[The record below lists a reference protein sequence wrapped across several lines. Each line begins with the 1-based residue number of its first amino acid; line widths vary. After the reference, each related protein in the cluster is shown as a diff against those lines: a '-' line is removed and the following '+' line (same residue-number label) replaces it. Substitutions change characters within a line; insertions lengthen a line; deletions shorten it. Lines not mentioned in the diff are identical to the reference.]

1 MFRSNTFSNTPKVD
15 AATFTTHI
23 PERAAG
29 VYHRESRSGK
39 YQLTY
44 AEAKAV
50 CEYEGGHLAT
60 YQQLEAAR
68 KIGFHVCAAG
78 WMAKGRVGYPIVK
91 AGANCGFGRTGI
103 VDYGIRLNR
112 SERWDAYCYNPNG
125 KECGGVFTDSRHVF
139 KSPGYPNEY
148 ENEQICYWHIRVKY
162 GQRIHL
168 QFLEFDV
175 EDDVAC
181 MADFLEIYDSYDDV
195 NGFVGRFCGD
205 ELPDDIISTGNVM
218 TLKFLTD
225 ASVTAGGFQIRYTT
239 METPSKAGDGR
250 NATSQGKTNYLSGKF
265 GVM

>member
-1 MFRSNTFSNTPKVD
+1 VPKRYQEYITAANKQRLSASLLQLMRNGYSKATCLALSPPLTSTLEGYTAIFTVHIQPNSSEEMIALIFFSALLWDEAQAWGFKDGVLHNS
-15 AATFTTHI
+15 I
-23 PERAAG
+23 WLERAAG

-125 KECGGVFTDSRHVF
+125 VF
-139 KSPGYPNEY
+139 
-148 ENEQICYWHIRVKY
+148 
-162 GQRIHL
+162 
-168 QFLEFDV
+168 
-175 EDDVAC
+175 
-181 MADFLEIYDSYDDV
+181 
-195 NGFVGRFCGD
+195 
-205 ELPDDIISTGNVM
+205 GNNSLLFM
-218 TLKFLTD
+218 
-225 ASVTAGGFQIRYTT
+225 
-239 METPSKAGDGR
+239 SKAVSAVGQCEG
-250 NATSQGKTNYLSGKF
+250 SE
-265 GVM
+265 

>member
-1 MFRSNTFSNTPKVD
+1 MIALLLFSALLWD
-15 AATFTTHI
+15 QAAAWGFKDGVLHNSI
-23 PERAAG
+23 WLERAAG

-39 YQLTY
+39 YRLTY

-91 AGANCGFGRTGI
+91 AGANCGFGKTGI

-125 KECGGVFTDSRHVF
+125 ECSHGGCPLLSSLSSFILIYPLSSSFVLFCPLLHLAHNLSEKSEEYNLRYSACSRLNLVL
-139 KSPGYPNEY
+139 
-148 ENEQICYWHIRVKY
+148 ILLV
-162 GQRIHL
+162 L
-168 QFLEFDV
+168 
-175 EDDVAC
+175 
-181 MADFLEIYDSYDDV
+181 
-195 NGFVGRFCGD
+195 FCGD

-218 TLKFLTD
+218 TLKFLSD
-225 ASVTAGGFQIRYTT
+225 ASVTAGGFQIRYSTLDT
-239 METPSKAGDGR
+239 ASSR
-250 NATSQGKTNYLSGKF
+250 NSSNPAKTNFLSGKF
-265 GVM
+265 GIM

>member
-1 MFRSNTFSNTPKVD
+1 MIALLFLSALLWDQAGAWGFKDGVLHNS
-15 AATFTTHI
+15 I
-23 PERAAG
+23 WLERAAG

-39 YQLTY
+39 YRLTF

-60 YQQLEAAR
+60 FQQLEAAR
-68 KIGFHVCAAG
+68 RIGFHVCAAG

-91 AGANCGFGRTGI
+91 AGANCGFGKTGI

-148 ENEQICYWHIRVKY
+148 ENEQICYWHIRVRY

-175 EDDVAC
+175 EEDTAC
-181 MADFLEIYDSYDDV
+181 LADFLEIYDSYDDI
-195 NGFVGRFCGD
+195 NGFV
-205 ELPDDIISTGNVM
+205 GNVM

-225 ASVTAGGFQIRYTT
+225 ASVTAGGFQIRYSTLD
-239 METPSKAGDGR
+239 TPARPGDGT
-250 NATSQGKTNYLSGKF
+250 NASAHGKNNFLAGKF
-265 GVM
+265 GIM

>member
-1 MFRSNTFSNTPKVD
+1 MIALLFFSALLWDEARAWGFKDGVLHNSIWLVKTLLNKSSPGFITSTSHFPS
-15 AATFTTHI
+15 AA
-23 PERAAG
+23 
-29 VYHRESRSGK
+29 
-39 YQLTY
+39 
-44 AEAKAV
+44 
-50 CEYEGGHLAT
+50 
-60 YQQLEAAR
+60 
-68 KIGFHVCAAG
+68 GFHVCAAG

-91 AGANCGFGRTGI
+91 AGANCGFGKTGI

-125 KECGGVFTDSRHVF
+125 KECGGVFTDSKHVF

-175 EDDVAC
+175 EEDTAC
-181 MADFLEIYDSYDDV
+181 LADFLEIYDSYDDI

-239 METPSKAGDGR
+239 MDMPPKAGDGK
-250 NATSQGKTNYLSGKF
+250 NATSQGKTNFLSGKF
-265 GVM
+265 GIM